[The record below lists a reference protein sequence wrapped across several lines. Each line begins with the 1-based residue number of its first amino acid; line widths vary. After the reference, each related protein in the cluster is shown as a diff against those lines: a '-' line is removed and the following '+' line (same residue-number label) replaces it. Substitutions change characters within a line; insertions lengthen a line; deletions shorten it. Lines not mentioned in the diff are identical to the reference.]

1 MIHEPDRP
9 GEYDWWSDRE
19 NYTGPVLEVLNE
31 LKSSGVVRFSGI
43 GGTTPYEM
51 ANVIESGHFDVVLTA
66 FNYSLLWREAE
77 RFVLPAA
84 TKQNMGIVIGSPLQQ
99 GALSRRLDDEIKH
112 GARWLSPP
120 RRAQYLKL
128 YELLDEIDIP
138 LPELGLRFVLSNPNV
153 STVLMGA
160 RSVAEVEQ
168 NVEAAERGPLP
179 QELLQRID
187 AIAAMVPFRPFDEPA
202 SLPFGREYHGAGRM
216 R

>member
-1 MIHEPDRP
+1 VHRALQLGVNYIDTAPTYANSEEVLGRVLEDIEQPVIISTKLGGRPTPFLPQDKTCLMQSVEESLRLLKRDTIDLLMIHEPDRP

-77 RFVLPAA
+77 QFVLPAA
-84 TKQNMGIVIGSPLQQ
+84 TKRNMGIS
-99 GALSRRLDDEIKH
+99 H
-112 GARWLSPP
+112 
-120 RRAQYLKL
+120 
-128 YELLDEIDIP
+128 
-138 LPELGLRFVLSNPNV
+138 RF
-153 STVLMGA
+153 
-160 RSVAEVEQ
+160 SVA
-168 NVEAAERGPLP
+168 
-179 QELLQRID
+179 
-187 AIAAMVPFRPFDEPA
+187 
-202 SLPFGREYHGAGRM
+202 AGRIIAPL